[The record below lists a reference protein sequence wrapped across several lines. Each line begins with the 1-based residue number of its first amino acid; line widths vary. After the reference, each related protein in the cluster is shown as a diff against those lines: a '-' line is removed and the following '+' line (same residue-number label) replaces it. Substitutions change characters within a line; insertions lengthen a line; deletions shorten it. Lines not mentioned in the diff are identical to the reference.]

1 MKTVQFQNGES
12 ETNENENST
21 KMKEAIAKRH
31 QLKIKFNIDKE
42 KLNQQDIITIM
53 KAIDIENKEKENNII
68 EQSKKLFKELDKKK
82 LGYVNTNDFIEEI
95 INRNDSLII
104 DEFSEFFQKINESLQ
119 TKIEEIILKLKK
131 IQNKNWVMNNR
142 KFLSS
147 IESIIS
153 IISNGNL
160 YDLDSPFL
168 LNKNNEGEDFL
179 IKYSQIEDSNKKEE
193 DFKLMRKRSK
203 KYSTNSISLS
213 QNKRRRSTNLN
224 TLVSPSIVASMYDQM
239 SKIDKCDFNIFELD
253 SILGKKTV
261 IYVATEILN
270 TFPFIDSDD
279 IPSNILKNF
288 ITQIVEH
295 YDREK
300 AIYHNDL
307 HACDVMQ
314 TSYTIFTQG
323 NLTEKMKLKELDTFS
338 MLIAALCHDYK
349 HPGTNNLYQINSKS
363 KYAMRYNDFSVL
375 EMYHLAQTFKELQHD
390 EYNIFKK
397 FSPEEYRICRRRMID
412 GILATDM
419 ANHAKVLST
428 TKTLTETYNIKKG
441 VNFENIFNEKEDNKN
456 IVKLF
461 DKQQKIFNM
470 IIHTAD
476 ISNPGKPDKISYE
489 WTKRVYGE
497 FFIQGDLE
505 KKQGLTVSMFCDR
518 ETTNINKAMIGFISF
533 VVGPTIDT
541 LTNLIPEVN
550 DYSEYCRFNLKKHQI
565 GAKNDDKKA
574 AAEKKMKEMKKKKKK

>member
-95 INRNDSLII
+95 INRNDGLII

-131 IQNKNWVMNNR
+131 IQNKNWVMNKR

-375 EMYHLAQTFKELQHD
+375 EMYHLLKN
-390 EYNIFKK
+390 YN
-397 FSPEEYRICRRRMID
+397 M
-412 GILATDM
+412 M
-419 ANHAKVLST
+419 
-428 TKTLTETYNIKKG
+428 NIIYLK
-441 VNFENIFNEKEDNKN
+441 NFHLKN
-456 IVKLF
+456 I
-461 DKQQKIFNM
+461 
-470 IIHTAD
+470 
-476 ISNPGKPDKISYE
+476 
-489 WTKRVYGE
+489 E
-497 FFIQGDLE
+497 FVE
-505 KKQGLTVSMFCDR
+505 
-518 ETTNINKAMIGFISF
+518 E
-533 VVGPTIDT
+533 
-541 LTNLIPEVN
+541 E
-550 DYSEYCRFNLKKHQI
+550 
-565 GAKNDDKKA
+565 
-574 AAEKKMKEMKKKKKK
+574 

>member
-21 KMKEAIAKRH
+21 KMKEAITKRH

-95 INRNDSLII
+95 INRNDGLII

-550 DYSEYCRFNLKKHQI
+550 DYSEYCRFNLRKHKI
-565 GAKNDDKKA
+565 GAKNDDKKI
-574 AAEKKMKEMKKKKKK
+574 AAEKKLKKIKEKNKK

>member
-1 MKTVQFQNGES
+1 
-12 ETNENENST
+12 
-21 KMKEAIAKRH
+21 
-31 QLKIKFNIDKE
+31 
-42 KLNQQDIITIM
+42 
-53 KAIDIENKEKENNII
+53 
-68 EQSKKLFKELDKKK
+68 
-82 LGYVNTNDFIEEI
+82 
-95 INRNDSLII
+95 
-104 DEFSEFFQKINESLQ
+104 
-119 TKIEEIILKLKK
+119 
-131 IQNKNWVMNNR
+131 MNNR

-397 FSPEEYRICRRRMID
+397 FSPE
-412 GILATDM
+412 
-419 ANHAKVLST
+419 
-428 TKTLTETYNIKKG
+428 
-441 VNFENIFNEKEDNKN
+441 
-456 IVKLF
+456 
-461 DKQQKIFNM
+461 
-470 IIHTAD
+470 
-476 ISNPGKPDKISYE
+476 
-489 WTKRVYGE
+489 
-497 FFIQGDLE
+497 
-505 KKQGLTVSMFCDR
+505 
-518 ETTNINKAMIGFISF
+518 
-533 VVGPTIDT
+533 
-541 LTNLIPEVN
+541 
-550 DYSEYCRFNLKKHQI
+550 
-565 GAKNDDKKA
+565 
-574 AAEKKMKEMKKKKKK
+574 